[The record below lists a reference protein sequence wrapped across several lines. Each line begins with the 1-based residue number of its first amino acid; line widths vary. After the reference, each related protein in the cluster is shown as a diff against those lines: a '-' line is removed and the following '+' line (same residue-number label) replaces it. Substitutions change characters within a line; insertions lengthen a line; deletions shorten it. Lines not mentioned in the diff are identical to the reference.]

1 MKRKNTSW
9 GHVAHWY
16 NALLNEEGTYH
27 KEVILPNLL
36 RLMDLKPDET
46 VLDLACGQGFFTR
59 EFAKF
64 AAKAIG
70 VDISPELIAIARE
83 LSGYG
88 QSPSHGSTPRP
99 SRDPQQE
106 FPPRSGPGSGNR
118 ARPVGPKQG
127 AFTGGQI
134 EYVVSSADNLD
145 FLPAESVD
153 KAALVLAL
161 GNIENVRGVFIE
173 LRRVLRPP
181 GAAYIVLNHPAFRIP
196 RLSSWGWDEKARI
209 LYRRLDRY
217 MSESTCKIQMHPGA
231 QPDVYTITFH
241 RPLQW
246 YFKHLTNSGFCVTR
260 LEEWISN
267 RKSQP
272 GPRAEAEN
280 TARKEFPL
288 FLFIE
293 ARPFRCNHDGK
304 VS

>member
-9 GHVAHWY
+9 GHVAYWY
-16 NALLNEEGTYH
+16 NALLKEEGTYQ

-36 RLMDLKPDET
+36 RLMDLKPDEI

-88 QSPSHGSTPRP
+88 QSPSRG
-99 SRDPQQE
+99 
-106 FPPRSGPGSGNR
+106 FPPPSGPGSGNH
-118 ARPVGPKQG
+118 ARPVRPKQG

-173 LRRVLRPP
+173 LRRVLRPS

-196 RLSSWGWDEKARI
+196 RMSSWGWDEKARI

-217 MSESTCKIQMHPGA
+217 MSESTSKIQMHPGSR
-231 QPDVYTITFH
+231 PHVYTITFH

-246 YFKHLTNSGFCVTR
+246 YFKHLTNCGFCVTR

-280 TARKEFPL
+280 TARNEFPL

-293 ARPFRCNHDGK
+293 ARPFPSQR
-304 VS
+304 

>member
-16 NALLNEEGTYH
+16 NALLKEEGTYQ

-36 RLMDLKPDET
+36 RLMDLKAGEI

-64 AAKAIG
+64 AAKVTG

-83 LSGYG
+83 LSGHG
-88 QSPSHGSTPRP
+88 QSPSHGPTSHLSENGQREP
-99 SRDPQQE
+99 
-106 FPPRSGPGSGNR
+106 PPRSGPGSGNR
-118 ARPVGPKQG
+118 ARSVGPKEG

-134 EYVVSSADNLD
+134 EYVVSSADNLG
-145 FLPAESVD
+145 FLSAETID

-161 GNIENVRGVFIE
+161 DNIENVRGVFTE
-173 LRRVLRPP
+173 LRRVLRPS
-181 GAAYIVLNHPAFRIP
+181 GAVYIVLNHPAFRIP
-196 RLSSWGWDEKARI
+196 RMSSWGWDEKAKI
-209 LYRRLDRY
+209 LYRRLDGY
-217 MSESTCKIQMHPGA
+217 MSESTCKIQVHPGA
-231 QPDVYTITFH
+231 RPDVYTITFH

-246 YFKHLTNSGFCVTR
+246 YFKHLTNCDFCVTR

-293 ARPFRCNHDGK
+293 ARPFPSQR
-304 VS
+304 